1 LKGQAGSGP
10 GVGELS
16 VHAHADPN
24 VFAIFP
30 SDITSTPGTKTVNVV

>member
-1 LKGQAGSGP
+1 LGTVTFERA
-10 GVGELS
+10 GELS

-30 SDITSTPGTKTVNVV
+30 GDIKNTPGTRTVNVV